1 MERRETALFREHV
14 QRAKNADILENVE
27 VLIMVIHFIITNW
40 GGIRIRLGSN
50 LQIL

>member
-27 VLIMVIHFIITNW
+27 VLIMVTHFIIANW
-40 GGIRIRLGSN
+40 GGIIIKIG
-50 LQIL
+50 I